1 MQREHA
7 QVTNMT
13 GFRKDKNNHADFLM
27 HAQYSGHSA
36 VVFIVLR
43 HLPDMTNQMESER
56 DAPTPAP
63 TPDPVKPP
71 TPSPEIPPPEPPN
84 PTPQRPPMTDPE
96 PHPPPVGDPDNSPP
110 MPQQCPYNALAIVR

>member
-27 HAQYSGHSA
+27 HAQYSGHGA

-56 DAPTPAP
+56 AGGRPGQLTSHAAAVPL
-63 TPDPVKPP
+63 
-71 TPSPEIPPPEPPN
+71 
-84 PTPQRPPMTDPE
+84 QRVSHRQVMLHD
-96 PHPPPVGDPDNSPP
+96 G
-110 MPQQCPYNALAIVR
+110 QCLRGK